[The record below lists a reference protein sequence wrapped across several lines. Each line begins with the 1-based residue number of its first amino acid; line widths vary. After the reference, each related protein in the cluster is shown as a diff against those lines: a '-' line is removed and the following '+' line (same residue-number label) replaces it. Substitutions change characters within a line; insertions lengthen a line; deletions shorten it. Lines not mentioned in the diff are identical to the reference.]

1 MRSRDEVA
9 LDILP
14 GPLETIGTVLRMARC
29 KFNSLEASTS
39 RCSCCI
45 NLKNYFSS
53 DGAFFYKTIQLATI
67 SLNSISRKLPKD
79 NLI

>member
-1 MRSRDEVA
+1 MRSRGEVA

-14 GPLETIGTVLRMARC
+14 GPLETIGTVLRVARC
-29 KFNSLEASTS
+29 KFNLSEASTS

-53 DGAFFYKTIQLATI
+53 DGAFFTKQFSSQQFRLIQFRG
-67 SLNSISRKLPKD
+67 NYRK
-79 NLI
+79 II